1 MFKKKTIEDINVE
14 SKRVLVRVD
23 FNVPLEDGRVADDT
37 RIRAALP
44 TIQYLIDKK
53 ARVILCSH
61 LGRPKGKIVPE
72 LSLRPVSEYLADL
85 IGKPV
90 AFAEDC
96 VGPVAEQAAQKLQ
109 PGQVLLLEN
118 TRFHEGEKANDPEF
132 AGKLAALAEIF
143 VNDAFG
149 TAHRAHASTVGV
161 ADHLPAVAGYL
172 MEKEIRYLGEAL
184 SDPEHPFVAIMGGAK
199 ISDKIDVV
207 KRLLQMADHLLVG
220 GGLANTFLAARGYDM
235 ADSLVEEEALSTATE
250 ILEGSVDKLILPVDL
265 VVADK
270 FAADAQRKTVPVDE
284 VPAGWQALDIGADTV
299 KLFKQKLDGARLVV
313 WNGPMGVFELDPFAE
328 GTFAIAHAIA
338 DSSATSIV
346 GGGDSAA
353 AIRKANLMDEI
364 SHVSTGGGASL
375 EFMEGKTLPGVAA
388 LMDK

>member
-1 MFKKKTIEDINVE
+1 MFEKKTIEDINVE